1 MFLCRFL
8 QEFDE
13 RIFFTDGEL
22 LLYNKTY
29 QKSSGVPYRQ
39 FRRIIPNYSIQ
50 IRKEGGCYGWPN
62 HAADHCRCFSTYGS
76 S

>member
-1 MFLCRFL
+1 MRDLVGKRQICKADMEKAQL
-8 QEFDE
+8 WQEFDE

-29 QKSSGVPYRQ
+29 QKSSGVPYRL
-39 FRRIIPNYSIQ
+39 IILYNQRDLFFCLIQ
-50 IRKEGGCYGWPN
+50 LVKKI
-62 HAADHCRCFSTYGS
+62 S

>member
-39 FRRIIPNYSIQ
+39 FRRIIPNHFIQ
-50 IRKEGGCYGWPN
+50 I
-62 HAADHCRCFSTYGS
+62 
-76 S
+76 